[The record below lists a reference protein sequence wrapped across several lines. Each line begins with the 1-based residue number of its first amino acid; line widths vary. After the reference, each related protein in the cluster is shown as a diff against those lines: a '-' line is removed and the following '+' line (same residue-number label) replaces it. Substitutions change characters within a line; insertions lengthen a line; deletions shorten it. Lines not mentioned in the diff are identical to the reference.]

1 MPVLRTTSR
10 VRTGRVCG
18 AALLLLFGVFHMQA
32 QTGTFGI
39 WHGGDL
45 VGRVAVSRTVTGDR
59 THYVMNSLSSVVLL
73 WSRVITTVCTSEY
86 KGENLVACH
95 TSVHVN
101 GAVRDSSHLR
111 TGRDGTHGY
120 VHPGRTTQ
128 SPCTTPWSTTRMYY
142 EEPVHQQT
150 VFVESVLGE
159 CPLLRTGEGT
169 YRLTLPD
176 KSVNHYVYRDGVLL
190 EIRVDRSLFDLVFR
204 RV

>member
-1 MPVLRTTSR
+1 MST
-10 VRTGRVCG
+10 VRTGLSSAYV
-18 AALLLLFGVFHMQA
+18 AVLALLLCAAAPARA
-32 QTGTFGI
+32 QNGTFGI
-39 WHGGDL
+39 WHGGEL
-45 VGRVAVSRTVTGDR
+45 VGRVAVSRTVTGEH
-59 THYVMNSLSSVVLL
+59 THYAMNSLSSVVLF

-86 KGENLVACH
+86 EGNTLVACH

-111 TGRDGTHGY
+111 TGHDGTRGY
-120 VHPGRTTQ
+120 VHPGRTTL

-142 EEPVHQQT
+142 EEPVDQQSIY
-150 VFVESVLGE
+150 VESVLHE
-159 CPLLRTGEGT
+159 CPLVRTGDGT

-176 KSVNHYVYRDGVLL
+176 NKVNHYVYRDGVLQ